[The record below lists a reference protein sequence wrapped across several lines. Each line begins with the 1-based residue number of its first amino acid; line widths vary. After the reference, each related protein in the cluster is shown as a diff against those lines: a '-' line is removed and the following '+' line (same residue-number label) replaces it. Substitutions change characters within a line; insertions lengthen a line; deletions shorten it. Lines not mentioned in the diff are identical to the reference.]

1 MTYRSLCIKTL
12 SEKPVLVDQDL
23 LALEKG
29 QVRLKMLYAPIN
41 PADFNM
47 MDGHYVIQPDCPFVL
62 GNEGVGVVDS
72 VGDDVDSSWIGKRV
86 FFPFQMRNQWF
97 GFWADYVTV
106 PVQGCII
113 VPDFIDD
120 QQAAMLAIN
129 PLTALVVL
137 SEMVSLQKGDWIIQN
152 AANSALGRW
161 FIYLAHYYGF
171 HSVNIV
177 RRDSLF
183 EPLKQ
188 IGADLVMVYE
198 DQFSKKLSQ
207 KGEFKLA
214 LNGVG
219 GASAKELSKCLDYQG
234 TLVTYGAMGKEPVC
248 IGNVALIYK
257 CIVSTGFNRSLWTES
272 VSVEQVVQYYDQLF
286 GMLQEKVFSIPVKQ
300 VFDVDDYQQAL
311 VLAQQSG
318 IDGKVLFRFN

>member
-47 MDGHYVIQPDCPFVL
+47 MDGHYVIQADCPFVL

-86 FFPFQMRNQWF
+86 FFPFQMRRQWF
-97 GFWADYVTV
+97 GFWADYVTL
-106 PVQGCII
+106 PIKGCIE
-113 VPDFIDD
+113 VPDFMDD
-120 QQAAMLAIN
+120 HQAAMMAIN

-137 SEMVSLQKGDWIIQN
+137 SDRVSLKKGDWIIQN

-161 FIYLAHYYGF
+161 FIYVAHYYGF
-171 HSVNIV
+171 HTVNIV
-177 RRDSLF
+177 RRDSLV

-188 IGADLVMVYE
+188 LGADSVIVYE
-198 DQFSKKLSQ
+198 DQFSKQLPQ
-207 KGEFKLA
+207 KGRFKLA

-234 TLVTYGAMGKEPVC
+234 MLITYGAMGREPVC
-248 IGNVALIYK
+248 VGNVALIYK
-257 CIVSTGFNRSLWTES
+257 CIISTGFNRSLWAES
-272 VSVEQVVQYYDQLF
+272 VSFDYVQDYYDRLF
-286 GMLQEKVFSIPVKQ
+286 AMLKTQSFSIPIKH
-300 VFDVDDYQQAL
+300 VFELADYSDAL
-311 VLAQQSG
+311 AMAQQSNL
-318 IDGKVLFRFN
+318 DGKVLFRFS